1 MQRVILNQK
10 ALGSKHSKGIGFR
23 VISNLSS
30 KNYNYLGKYTFFLIC
45 PWFSSKNHTFI
56 GMLDQKYT
64 IHSLTTKRLGERFS
78 RKELNVLSDINIY
91 KNQIFIFEFYYLR
104 NIFFYDI
111 DTLQN

>member
-1 MQRVILNQK
+1 MQRVTLNQK

-30 KNYNYLGKYTFFLIC
+30 INYISENTRFFFIG
-45 PWFSSKNHTFI
+45 PWFTSKNHTFI
-56 GMLDQKYT
+56 GMLDKKYT
-64 IHSLTTKRLGERFS
+64 IHSLTTKRLGEWFS

-91 KNQIFIFEFYYLR
+91 KNQIFVFEFYYLR